1 MLKKEDELEAGMKV
15 YEELKAL
22 GIDTIIDDRKK
33 ERFGFKMSDFELL
46 GFPYAVVIGK
56 KLKDGIVEIV
66 NRKTLEKEDVEVN
79 KVAEKLYSMTK

>member
-1 MLKKEDELEAGMKV
+1 MKV